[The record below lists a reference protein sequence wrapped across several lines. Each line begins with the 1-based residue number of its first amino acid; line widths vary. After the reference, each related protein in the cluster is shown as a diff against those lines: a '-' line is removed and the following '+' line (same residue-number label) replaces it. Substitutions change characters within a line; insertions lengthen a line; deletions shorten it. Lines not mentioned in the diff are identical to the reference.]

1 MNINPDYESDSQL
14 DAELAMEMCMQGISD
29 LLLQPAIKR
38 DELSEED
45 QTLLGIIGMTLKTK
59 RKWDLYTTNG
69 YKISFRKAMDVIT
82 ISNTNIW

>member
-45 QTLLGIIGMTLKTK
+45 QTLLGIIGMTLKTIAQK
-59 RKWDLYTTNG
+59 AQALENLEDQSNHNKH
-69 YKISFRKAMDVIT
+69 FR
-82 ISNTNIW
+82 N

>member
-45 QTLLGIIGMTLKTK
+45 QTLLGIIGMTLKTIAQK
-59 RKWDLYTTNG
+59 AQALEDLEDQSNHN
-69 YKISFRKAMDVIT
+69 KHFR
-82 ISNTNIW
+82 N